1 VPARKT
7 YDQGHPRSK
16 PVPPRKKKPVKA
28 KQGRWLW
35 LWLGLAGVAMLSAT
49 AGALLAVSLASTP
62 LLQKKLSPEDEAVFT
77 KGDSFSRSSMR
88 LPEVTRPVNIL
99 VMGIKVT
106 ASDLQSPPPE
116 ARNKGYDALVDSFDG
131 LADTMLLLRFNPET
145 KKISVL
151 SIPRDTRI
159 VLEKRGAIKINE
171 VNVDGGPA
179 LTAKAVSQLLDG
191 VGIDR
196 YMRVNV
202 QGVEKLIDALG
213 GVTVFVPKDMKYTD
227 ESQHLF
233 INLKQGKQHLNG
245 DQTLQ
250 LLRFRYDKYGDIGR
264 IQRQQMVMKALMEQA
279 LNPTTVARTPKIL
292 SVIQS
297 HIDTNLSV
305 EELLALVGFSVQTD
319 RSRVQM
325 LMVPGDF
332 NGDGH
337 HQVSYWLPSRRRV
350 QAMMAKYFDQGYG
363 DREALDPARIRISI
377 QDGSYDPRSVPA
389 LIKILRDA
397 GYRNVSV
404 DAPLA
409 EPLRVTHVI
418 AQQGDDES
426 AKAIYQTLGIGDVK
440 VDTSG
445 NLYSDIT
452 IKIGRDWLHRREMA
466 NKNITP

>member
-1 VPARKT
+1 MPARKT
-7 YDQGHPRSK
+7 YDQGQRRPK
-16 PVPPRKKKPVKA
+16 PVQPIRKKPVVKA

-35 LWLGLAGVAMLSAT
+35 LWLGLTGVAMLSAT
-49 AGALLAVSLASTP
+49 AGAFLAVSLASTP
-62 LLQKKLSPEDEAVFT
+62 LLQQKLSAEDEAVFT
-77 KGDSFSRSSMR
+77 KNDSFSRSSMR

-106 ASDLQSPPPE
+106 ASDLKNPPSE
-116 ARNKGYDALVDSFDG
+116 LKNLGYDALVDSFEG

-145 KKISVL
+145 KKIVVL

-159 VLEKRGAIKINE
+159 LLNRSRAMKINE
-171 VNVDGGPA
+171 TNIEGGPA

-196 YMRVNV
+196 YVRLNV
-202 QGVEKLIDALG
+202 QGVEKLVDALG
-213 GVTVFVPKDMKYTD
+213 GVTVYVPQDMKYTD
-227 ESQHLF
+227 EAQHLF

-245 DQTLQ
+245 DQALQ
-250 LLRFRYDKYGDIGR
+250 LLRFRYDKNGDIGR

-305 EELLALVGFSVQTD
+305 EELLALVGFSVQTE

-325 LMVPGDF
+325 LMLPGDF

-337 HQVSYWLPSRRRV
+337 RSVSYWLPSQRRIQSMV
-350 QAMMAKYFDQGYG
+350 AKYFDQGYG
-363 DREALDPARIRISI
+363 DRERLDPSRIRVAI
-377 QDGSYDPRSVPA
+377 QDGSNDPRAVPL
-389 LIKILRDA
+389 LIDSLRRA
-397 GYRNVSV
+397 GYQNVSV
-404 DAPLA
+404 DAPLV
-409 EPLRVTHVI
+409 EPLRVTHIV

-426 AKAIYQTLGIGDVK
+426 ARAIYRALGIGDIRVE
-440 VDTSG
+440 TSG
-445 NLYSDIT
+445 SLYSDVT
-452 IKIGRDWLHRREMA
+452 IKVGRDWLKREVSDSY
-466 NKNITP
+466 ITP